1 MLPLTKASFSWQ
13 TADIVYIDALRR
25 WLTAISK
32 SVYIAAFPE
41 ANSGTQEGSSEFS
54 RGREQNMGQ
63 QIRFLEMGFAWQ
75 RRDADF
81 VGGASGDE

>member
-1 MLPLTKASFSWQ
+1 MLPLANTPFSWR
-13 TADIVYIDALRR
+13 TAGIVYIDAQRR

-63 QIRFLEMGFAWQ
+63 QIRFGDGIRLAGKE
-75 RRDADF
+75 ADF

>member
-1 MLPLTKASFSWQ
+1 
-13 TADIVYIDALRR
+13 VYIDAQRR

-41 ANSGTQEGSSEFS
+41 ANSGTQEGPVSSRVVEN
-54 RGREQNMGQ
+54 RTWGN
-63 QIRFLEMGFAWQ
+63 RFALGWDSLAG
-75 RRDADF
+75 RDADF